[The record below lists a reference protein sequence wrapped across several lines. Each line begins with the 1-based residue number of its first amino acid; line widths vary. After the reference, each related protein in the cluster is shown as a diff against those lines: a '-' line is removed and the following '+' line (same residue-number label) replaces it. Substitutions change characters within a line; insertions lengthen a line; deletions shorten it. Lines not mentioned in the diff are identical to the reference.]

1 MIGRAAPEGTLSS
14 APTLFAE
21 RVMMHKRYFADLQ
34 AILHE
39 EGMDGV
45 DSELLAGAPGV
56 DLERPS
62 FDDYLRVI
70 RGLDA
75 LGLIRGLGLKLGDRK
90 RNATF
95 GLFGIGFLTQ
105 TSLWDMG
112 GFSCEAFSHCWGHYL
127 QLQVFREGEFLVSRY
142 LGRPPA
148 MASDPLLV
156 EQVVMTGVRV
166 VDEELPGLDW
176 SHCRASFAYPP
187 PPHRELY
194 ARFLPFEV
202 RFDQPFSELLLPWA
216 WAARPLPMANDSV
229 RAFCES
235 SFHAMVVADSGRSSL
250 QRKILNLLIGAGPG
264 GSPDLHAVSW
274 HLGISERSLQTAL
287 TREGTSF
294 RRLQN
299 EVLVERAKQMLSNPG
314 MSVKEIA
321 FALGFSQAAN
331 FSRAFARATGMSP
344 EQFRSISGF

>member
-1 MIGRAAPEGTLSS
+1 MPNAPN
-14 APTLFAE
+14 LFTE
-21 RVMMHKRYFADLQ
+21 RLKMHERYLADLQ
-34 AILHE
+34 AVLSE
-39 EGMDGV
+39 EGQGRLYP
-45 DSELLAGAPGV
+45 ELLAGIRPDGAF
-56 DLERPS
+56 DSPS
-62 FDDYLRVI
+62 FEEYMSVVRRLDD
-70 RGLDA
+70 
-75 LGLIRGLGLKLGDRK
+75 LGVVRGLGLKLGDRK

-95 GLFGIGFLTQ
+95 GFFGIGFLTQ
-105 TSLWDMG
+105 ASLWEMG

-142 LGRPPA
+142 LGRPPLI
-148 MASDPLLV
+148 ASDPLLV

-166 VDEELPGLDW
+166 VTEELPGQDW
-176 SHCRASFAYPP
+176 SRCRASFAYPP

-216 WAARPLPMANDSV
+216 WAARPLPMANDRV

-235 SFHAMVVADSGRSSL
+235 SFHAMVEADSGRTSL
-250 QRKILNLLIGAGPG
+250 QRKILNLLIEAGAS
-264 GSPDLHAVSW
+264 GSLDLSAVSCR
-274 HLGISERSLQTAL
+274 LGISERSLQAAL

-299 EVLVERAKQMLSNPG
+299 EVLVERAKQMLSVPG

-344 EQFRSISGF
+344 EQFRSDCGF